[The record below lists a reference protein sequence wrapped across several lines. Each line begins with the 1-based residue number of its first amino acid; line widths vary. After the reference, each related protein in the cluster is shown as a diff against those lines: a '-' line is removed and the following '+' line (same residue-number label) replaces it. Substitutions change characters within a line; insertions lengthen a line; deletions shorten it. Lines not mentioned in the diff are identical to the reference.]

1 MTERIARF
9 NELTPSTL
17 PFVEGRMEGHK
28 ERKNYSIVGPGV
40 AEDSHQ
46 SVKISKPHGYNLGA
60 VSANPKNGSG
70 LHSHTTAEVFLIY
83 SGKWR
88 FYWGADGK
96 NEIILS
102 KGDIISMPTNMFRG
116 FENAGDEE
124 GLIFVILGNDDPGII
139 TWVPNVLTKAKE
151 TGLAL
156 LDDNSLIDLNESE
169 IPQNRKLLEPITNE
183 KLQEFDNYEIN
194 EIDKFVCKFKDHINH
209 ETILNNGIAKIE
221 VKEEPNGIIDSWS
234 ATSYF
239 SSSKITT
246 KGLFNFRYGKVEARI
261 KTNTES
267 YESTRSDASS
277 LKHEIEYLK
286 KKLELTNSNSIIMSH
301 NQIAN
306 ELGTAREVITR
317 VLKKLETDGKLM
329 QNAGEIRII
338 GEW

>member
-17 PFVEGRMEGHK
+17 PFVEGRIDGHK

-40 AEDSHQ
+40 AEDNQQ

-83 SGKWR
+83 SGSWR

-124 GLIFVILGNDDPGII
+124 GLIFVVLGNDDPGII
-139 TWVPNVLTKAKE
+139 TWVPDVLIKARE

-156 LDDNSLIDLNESE
+156 LDDNSLIDLKESKL
-169 IPQNRKLLEPITNE
+169 PSNRKLLEPITNE
-183 KLQEFDNYEIN
+183 ILQTFDNYEIK
-194 EIDKFVCKFKDHINH
+194 EIEKFICRFKNQINH
-209 ETILNNGIAKIE
+209 EINLNNGIKIIQIIGSNFSNKNYSALINHDTGFNLSILKGKQGLIE
-221 VKEEPNGIIDSWS
+221 DLVFDKPTILFSQKGNWKVKIKEDEFNIDSRD
-234 ATSYF
+234 TF
-239 SSSKITT
+239 SLPLNTKISISIDNNEDCFLNCVSK
-246 KGLFNFRYGKVEARI
+246 A
-261 KTNTES
+261 
-267 YESTRSDASS
+267 
-277 LKHEIEYLK
+277 
-286 KKLELTNSNSIIMSH
+286 
-301 NQIAN
+301 
-306 ELGTAREVITR
+306 
-317 VLKKLETDGKLM
+317 
-329 QNAGEIRII
+329 
-338 GEW
+338 